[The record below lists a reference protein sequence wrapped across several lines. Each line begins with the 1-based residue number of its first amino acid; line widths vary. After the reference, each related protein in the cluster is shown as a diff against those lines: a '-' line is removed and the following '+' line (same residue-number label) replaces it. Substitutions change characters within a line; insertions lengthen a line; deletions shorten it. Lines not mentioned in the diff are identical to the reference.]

1 MAIGDIAGLKLGPAT
16 RDAFGE
22 ALVELGGR
30 KPEIVVVDA
39 DLANSTMASKFQTAY
54 PDRFI
59 EVGIAESNM
68 VGVAAGLA
76 TCGKEA
82 WATSFSVFLLAN
94 AYDQIRVSVAYPKLN
109 VKLCGSHSGISIG
122 PDGPSQMGIE
132 DIALACALPGFTV
145 IVPCDAE
152 QTKAAVQAASALD
165 GPVFIRTGRSK
176 TPVIYAN
183 GNSFTLGKAN
193 TIREGKDITLIACG
207 LTVALA
213 LDAAKLLADQ
223 GIEARVLDMA
233 TVKPLDEEA
242 VAKAAKETKGIVVI
256 EEHLLDGGLGSRVA
270 MAAAKTSPAPMAFV
284 AVDNTFA
291 ESGLPED
298 VLKKYGFT
306 PENVVTAA
314 KSVLSR

>member
-1 MAIGDIAGLKLGPAT
+1 MAIGDIAGLTLGPAT
-16 RDAFGE
+16 RDAFGD
-22 ALVELGGR
+22 ALVELGAT

-39 DLANSTMASKFQTAY
+39 DLANSTMASKFQKAY

-76 TCGKEA
+76 SCGKEA

-94 AYDQIRVSVAYPKLN
+94 AYDQIRVSVAFPKLN

-152 QTKAAVQAASALD
+152 QTRAAVLAASALD

-176 TPVIYAN
+176 TPVIYEN
-183 GNSFTLGKAN
+183 GDAFTLGKAN
-193 TIREGKDITLIACG
+193 TIREGNDVTLIACG

-213 LDAAKLLADQ
+213 LDAAKLLADE

-242 VAKAAKETKGIVVI
+242 VAKAARETKGIVVV

-270 MAAAKTSPAPMAFV
+270 MAAAKSSPTRMAFIG
-284 AVDNTFA
+284 VDNTFA

-298 VLKKYGFT
+298 VLTKYGFT
-306 PENVVTAA
+306 PENVVAAA
-314 KSVLSR
+314 KGLLG

>member
-1 MAIGDIAGLKLGPAT
+1 MAIGDIAGLKIGAAT

-22 ALVELGGR
+22 ALVELGAT

-54 PDRFI
+54 PDRFV

-68 VGVAAGLA
+68 IGVAAGLA
-76 TCGKEA
+76 SCGKEA

-152 QTKAAVQAASALD
+152 QTKAAVKAASAVN
-165 GPVFIRTGRSK
+165 GPVFIRTGRGK
-176 TPVIYAN
+176 APVIYEN
-183 GNSFTLGKAN
+183 GDAFTLGKAN
-193 TIREGKDITLIACG
+193 TIREGNDITLIACG

-213 LDAAKLLADQ
+213 LDAAKLLADE
-223 GIEARVLDMA
+223 GIQARVLDMA
-233 TVKPLDEEA
+233 TVKPLDEAA
-242 VAKAAKETKGIVVI
+242 VAKAAKETKGIVVV

-270 MAAAKTSPAPMAFV
+270 MAAAKNSPTPMAFV
-284 AVDNTFA
+284 AMDNTFA
-291 ESGLPED
+291 ESGMPED

-306 PENVVTAA
+306 PENVVAAA
-314 KSVLSR
+314 KGVLAR

>member
-1 MAIGDIAGLKLGPAT
+1 MAIGDIAGLTLGPAT
-16 RDAFGE
+16 RDAFGD
-22 ALVELGGR
+22 ALVELGAR

-54 PDRFI
+54 KDRFF

-68 VGVAAGLA
+68 IGVAAGLA
-76 TCGKEA
+76 SCGKEA

-94 AYDQIRVSVAYPKLN
+94 AYDQIRLSVAYPKLN

-145 IVPCDAE
+145 IVPSDAT
-152 QTKAAVQAASALD
+152 QTKAAVRAASAMH

-176 TPVIYAN
+176 TPVIYEN
-183 GNSFTLGKAN
+183 ESDFVLGKAN
-193 TIREGKDITLIACG
+193 TLREGADVTLIACG

-213 LDAAKLLADQ
+213 LDAAKLLADE

-233 TVKPLDEEA
+233 TVKPLDEAA
-242 VAKAAKETKGIVVI
+242 VVKAAAETKGIVVV

-270 MAAAKTSPAPMAFV
+270 MAAAKSHPCKMAFV
-284 AVDNTFA
+284 GLDNTFA

-306 PENVVTAA
+306 PEAVVAAA
-314 KSVLSR
+314 KSAVG